1 MSSAADATLPPASA
15 HRAVFV
21 LALAQATAMICNSI
35 MIVTS
40 GLTGQMLAE
49 HKGYATLPLAF
60 QFIATMLTTF
70 PASFLMKRVGRKL
83 GFMTGAL
90 IGIAGGLVMAAA
102 TLVGS
107 YWLFAFGNTIF
118 GVSAAFTLFYR
129 FAAAEAADDAFR
141 PKAISLVMAGG
152 VVSALMGP
160 YLAKVGQQLFLPH
173 LFAGGFVFIVGLS
186 VIVMLLLTPLRLPH
200 HAAGPVAQGG
210 EPARPLAEIVLQPR
224 ALSAIVAAMLGY
236 GVMSFV
242 MTATP
247 LAMTF
252 CGYNL
257 DTGISFVIQGHV
269 LAMFAPSFVTGHI
282 IKRFGEYR
290 VMGTGVLCYVG
301 CLAMGLA
308 GIDIHHFWVALVLL
322 GLGWNFLYVA
332 GTSQLTKCY
341 RPSERAKIQAFN
353 DCMVFSCV
361 ALCSF
366 IAGTVEQA
374 YGWSWVLYG
383 ATVPVA
389 LIAVALLGGW
399 RRERVL
405 AG

>member
-1 MSSAADATLPPASA
+1 MTGVHLPVVSA

-21 LALAQATAMICNSI
+21 LAMAQATAMICNTI

-40 GLTGQMLAE
+40 ALTGQMLAAD
-49 HKGYATLPLAF
+49 KGWATLPLAC
-60 QFIATMLTTF
+60 QCIATMLTTF
-70 PASFLMKRVGRKL
+70 PASFLMKRIGRKR
-83 GFMTGAL
+83 GFMVGAL
-90 IGIAGGLVMAAA
+90 IGIIGGLIMAAA
-102 TLVGS
+102 TYVAS
-107 YWLFAFGNTIF
+107 FWLFALGNTIF

-152 VVSALMGP
+152 VIAALVGP
-160 YLAKVGQQLFLPH
+160 ELSKLGQDFLMPH
-173 LFAGGFVFIVGLS
+173 LFAGDFVFIVGLS
-186 VIVMLLLTPLRLPH
+186 VLVVLLLVPLRLP
-200 HAAGPVAQGG
+200 PVAGIG
-210 EPARPLAEIVLQPR
+210 PNITLEPARPLLEIVLQPR
-224 ALSAIVAAMLGY
+224 ALSAILAAMLGY

-252 CGYNL
+252 CGFNL
-257 DTGISFVIQGHV
+257 KTGIAFVIQWHV

-282 IKRFGEYR
+282 IKRFGEFR
-290 VMGTGVLCYVG
+290 VMSAGVLCYVVSI
-301 CLAMGLA
+301 AMGMS
-308 GIDIHHFWVALVLL
+308 GIDIHHFWIALVLL

-353 DCMVFSCV
+353 DCMIFSSV
-361 ALCSF
+361 AVCSF

-374 YGWSWVLYG
+374 FGWDWVLRG
-383 ATVPVA
+383 ATVPVFF
-389 LIAVALLGGW
+389 IAVSLVFGW

-405 AG
+405 AS